1 MIRMIRVTKT
11 EERERTRITIDGQLS
26 RDYIEAVEICCD
38 QAISEGMPVD
48 VFLRDVPTID
58 ESGRALLSRLAANGI
73 RLLAK
78 GIYTSYIVRALMSV
92 GAQGPVS
99 PSAAACASSE
109 GTSPM
114 FERHG

>member
-92 GAQGPVS
+92 GSQGPVS
-99 PSAAACASSE
+99 PSAAAGASSE